1 MMSEVRRMN
10 VDHGQ
15 LNAARERESNW
26 LHCYWRIPE
35 SVDVSWGVTNGVK
48 WLLFQWKHDECWY
61 GDDLLDSYTHEK

>member
-35 SVDVSWGVTNGVK
+35 SVDVPWSNHGVK
-48 WLLFQWKHDECWY
+48 WLLF
-61 GDDLLDSYTHEK
+61 